1 MRFALR
7 IREIAAQRPDSSFGD
22 GRGRS
27 FKERSL
33 RIAAGA
39 MYQDKAVTLAFMRS
53 MQKSADA
60 IGGIWH
66 YFVL

>member
-1 MRFALR
+1 MRFALPK
-7 IREIAAQRPDSSFGD
+7 REIAAQRPDSGFGE
-22 GRGRS
+22 GRRRS
-27 FKERSL
+27 FQEQSL

-39 MYQDKAVTLAFMRS
+39 MYQDKAVTLAFTRS